1 MIDMTLIRL
10 LNKGQGHSF
19 WFQSIS
25 HIRLLIQSMWAERER
40 SGKRSGAGGK
50 RRERERS
57 GERVLK
63 KSFERERSGAG

>member
-25 HIRLLIQSMWAERER
+25 HIRLLNLIYWP
-40 SGKRSGAGGK
+40 
-50 RRERERS
+50 
-57 GERVLK
+57 
-63 KSFERERSGAG
+63 